1 MDSMYYVCLW
11 GQIAHNRYNR
21 QLYLD
26 NYRRRNQKD
35 RLFYMSGYIRVWWS
49 LENQSFHLVQ
59 TYFWALCICHVQT
72 KYQSY
77 CHQPILLC
85 LRAFLAVYSSTWCA
99 EQPVS
104 ECVAMPRFAE
114 IKKIGIQ
121 YNDMQKENNKITK
134 SSVYI
139 IKIYNLQEDG
149 CSTFSKVS
157 VALSFSTHCSSLN
170 CSSIFKTKNFIY
182 EMDCSRK

>member
-1 MDSMYYVCLW
+1 M
-11 GQIAHNRYNR
+11 
-21 QLYLD
+21 
-26 NYRRRNQKD
+26 
-35 RLFYMSGYIRVWWS
+35 
-49 LENQSFHLVQ
+49 
-59 TYFWALCICHVQT
+59 
-72 KYQSY
+72 
-77 CHQPILLC
+77 
-85 LRAFLAVYSSTWCA
+85 YSSTWCA
-99 EQPVS
+99 EQPAS

-114 IKKIGIQ
+114 IKKIGTQ

>member
-99 EQPVS
+99 EQPAS

-114 IKKIGIQ
+114 IKKLG
-121 YNDMQKENNKITK
+121 
-134 SSVYI
+134 
-139 IKIYNLQEDG
+139 
-149 CSTFSKVS
+149 
-157 VALSFSTHCSSLN
+157 FSTMICKRKTIKLQNHLCISLK
-170 CSSIFKTKNFIY
+170 FTTYKKTVVLLSVKFQLLYLFLHIAA
-182 EMDCSRK
+182 R